1 MSIAELRKLPR
12 DEKLKIIEALW
23 GDLAA
28 DEAAYES
35 PDWHGQELRKTEAE
49 FIAGRIEVLD
59 WENAKKRRYTD
70 SRRSPRR
77 GARRFG
83 GTWCLGNLWGT
94 TPRGPIYL
102 GAFTTGSKKCLQVYG
117 RPRFSR

>member
-1 MSIAELRKLPR
+1 MVMSIAELRKLPR

-28 DEAAYES
+28 DEAAYGS
-35 PDWHGQELRKTEAE
+35 PAWHGEELRKTEAE
-49 FIAGRIEVLD
+49 FVAGRIEVLD

-83 GTWCLGNLWGT
+83 GT
-94 TPRGPIYL
+94 
-102 GAFTTGSKKCLQVYG
+102 
-117 RPRFSR
+117 